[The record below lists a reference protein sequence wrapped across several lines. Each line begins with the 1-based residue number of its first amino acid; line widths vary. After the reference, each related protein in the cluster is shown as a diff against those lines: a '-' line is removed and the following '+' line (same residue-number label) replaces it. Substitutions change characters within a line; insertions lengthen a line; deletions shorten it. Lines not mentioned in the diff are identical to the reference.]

1 MFHFFFKVS
10 FLKHPNQHACAKYGN
25 KIVVGGG
32 YTYYPTGN
40 LAETSIIDISD
51 GSNVVASAFNTLR
64 YDFEMVNLHGLVIAF
79 GGWNTQTGGLQDF
92 EIWSPTLQRW
102 ARGSDVFGQY
112 RSYYGLL
119 TVSFRNYCYY
129 NLEQNYEDWIGN
141 DVKPNLDAVILAG
154 GRF

>member
-1 MFHFFFKVS
+1 MS

-32 YTYYPTGN
+32 FTYYPRGD
-40 LAETSIIDISD
+40 LAETSIIDTSD

-64 YDFEMVNLHGLVIAF
+64 YDFQMVNLHGLVIAF
-79 GGWNTQTGGLQDF
+79 GGWNTQEKVGLQDF

-112 RSYYGLL
+112 RTYYGLL
-119 TVSFRNYCYY
+119 AISFRNYC
-129 NLEQNYEDWIGN
+129 NTKCCCDLEQNYEDWIGK
-141 DVKPNLDAVILAG
+141 DVKPNLDTVILAG

>member
-1 MFHFFFKVS
+1 MS

-79 GGWNTQTGGLQDF
+79 GGWNTRTGGLQDF

-102 ARGSDVFGQY
+102 ARSDGHY

-119 TVSFRNYCYY
+119 MISFPKDY
-129 NLEQNYEDWIGN
+129 NSLEQRYEDQING
-141 DVKPNLDAVILAG
+141 DVKNNLDAAISAMS
-154 GRF
+154 RF